1 MKNQSLLLSLKL
13 KHLIKMRNKMLIPKK
28 KTNNAASVENITKG
42 KCGNLQNVIT
52 FAVCRVGRAGLRG
65 T

>member
-1 MKNQSLLLSLKL
+1 
-13 KHLIKMRNKMLIPKK
+13 MRNKMLIPKK